1 VEAVGLALALL
12 DLGFAVA
19 GQLAQGA
26 DRLRRHEARPQKTR
40 LGELAEPGGVCDV
53 GLAPRHLLDVAGV
66 DEDAFELVLE
76 DRPDWL
82 PVDAGRLHRDLGDA
96 VGGEPVAQG
105 QQPRHRGR
113 ELGKVLLA
121 STAIFGR
128 AHAGGHLRLVDIER
142 PGALNDRLHLV
153 LLGSG

>member
-26 DRLRRHEARPQKTR
+26 DRLGRHEARPQKTR
-40 LGELAEPGGVCDV
+40 LGELADPGGVRDV
-53 GLAPRHLLDVAGV
+53 GLSTRDLLDVAGV
-66 DEDAFELVLE
+66 DEYALELVLE

-82 PVDAGRLHRDLGDA
+82 PVDPGRLHRDLGDA

-128 AHAGGHLRLVDIER
+128 AHAGGHLRLWTSSA
-142 PGALNDRLHLV
+142 PGRSTIV
-153 LLGSG
+153 SIWSS